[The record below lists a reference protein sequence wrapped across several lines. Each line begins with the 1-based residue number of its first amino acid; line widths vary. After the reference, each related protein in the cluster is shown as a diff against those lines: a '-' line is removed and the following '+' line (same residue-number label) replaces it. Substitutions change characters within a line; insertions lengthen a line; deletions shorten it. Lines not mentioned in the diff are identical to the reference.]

1 MRTVEAITFLD
12 EISYLQKGR
21 QVKPH
26 RVDQFA
32 LCHDDKQ
39 VLRCSGRINNSSLQ
53 LGSKHLI
60 LLPSSHPFVELLI
73 RKTHE
78 KVKHSAVNIALA
90 TIWGRF
96 WILQGRQAVKRALR
110 HCMICK
116 KLEGL
121 LYPAS
126 YSPDLPN
133 IRVSDDLPFT
143 HVGVDFAGPVY
154 IQANSAPGNDNAK
167 SYICLFTCATTC
179 TVHLELTRNLTVE
192 CFLLAFQRFTSHQ
205 GLPATLVSDDAKTFR
220 GASREIKTIHK
231 WPKLQL

>member
-53 LGSKHLI
+53 LVSKHLI

-90 TIWGRF
+90 TI
-96 WILQGRQAVKRALR
+96 
-110 HCMICK
+110 
-116 KLEGL
+116 
-121 LYPAS
+121 
-126 YSPDLPN
+126 
-133 IRVSDDLPFT
+133 
-143 HVGVDFAGPVY
+143 
-154 IQANSAPGNDNAK
+154 
-167 SYICLFTCATTC
+167 
-179 TVHLELTRNLTVE
+179 
-192 CFLLAFQRFTSHQ
+192 
-205 GLPATLVSDDAKTFR
+205 
-220 GASREIKTIHK
+220 
-231 WPKLQL
+231 